1 MRALEGF
8 ASFGVR
14 GDLFAL
20 LNAALRVGVNGL
32 AMWPLFCLSKVMSAE
47 FEGQTEEQPVMA
59 LRHSSKI
66 CKHGGTSQPIA

>member
-1 MRALEGF
+1 MRTLDGL
-8 ASFGVR
+8 ASFGVK

-32 AMWPLFCLSKVMSAE
+32 AMWPLFCLSKVISAG
-47 FEGQTEEQPVMA
+47 FEGQTEGQLVMA